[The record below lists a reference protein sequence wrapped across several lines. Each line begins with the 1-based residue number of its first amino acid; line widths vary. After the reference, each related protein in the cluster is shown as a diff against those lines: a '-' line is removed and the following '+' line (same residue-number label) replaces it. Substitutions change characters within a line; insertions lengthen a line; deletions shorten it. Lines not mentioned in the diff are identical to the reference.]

1 MAGAGGL
8 WREVSHVDP
17 GSSRHCQPRLRSGT
31 RRVAIARR
39 IRTIGS
45 SFVWDCMAPALA
57 RSRLAGVQPAA
68 RRQPHTM
75 LWVRACQTAM
85 LRTLSKPRTTNC
97 RSPRLRAWALEHSAV
112 AAPLFVDLLGLLGAH
127 ALAPVCNRG
136 RVGLLRCVR
145 IARLVPR

>member
-8 WREVSHVDP
+8 WRGVSHVDP
-17 GSSRHCQPRLRSGT
+17 VQASIVSHDCDREPEELRSP
-31 RRVAIARR
+31 R

-85 LRTLSKPRTTNC
+85 LRTLSRPRTTNPTFATD
-97 RSPRLRAWALEHSAV
+97 PRFQGFSRA
-112 AAPLFVDLLGLLGAH
+112 AAEVSD
-127 ALAPVCNRG
+127 
-136 RVGLLRCVR
+136 
-145 IARLVPR
+145 